1 MAIVGCQVV
10 TGVFTYDT
18 AAGEDSRMAGA
29 LQSISSSYK
38 RQIRLVR
45 DHIIVPANG
54 DATVTVPAG
63 SMVTR
68 YDTGGQQLALDEAHY
83 VLAVRRADGLLYAI
97 RQQDLAAA
105 IAGETWY
112 GTHYVTGHHIRRYQ
126 PRLPVVPVPS
136 TAVLALF
143 ASYGVL
149 TSYGEFS
156 LTNISGEVS
165 PTGLPS
171 AGWPIAYGGGGLAV
185 GDDGSIL
192 YNGFLFTA
200 LPLSGATL
208 VVPADGLTNSD
219 PTKTLYSAIV
229 AVAHWAGTWTALV
242 QTQLADNTTH
252 VVSSQALTV
261 QTSTVADPTHRADWT
276 VVRTITSPG
285 LVLGITAGGALLA
298 ATADLSESWAI
309 IDDAGS
315 SHSIG
320 TTVIDYCNLHAYV
333 PGSGVDEYA
342 PQYFPLPIR
351 FDGPPGSP
359 IWAGQAVIWQT
370 GHVDVGY
377 QGCCGDGGTG
387 AYAVTLAGDVI
398 HWVSPGA
405 SPTTIRSAAI
415 PSQTATYDTY
425 SGYTYSGE
433 SVQLMQIDRHDSTQ
447 LVIYHG
453 NSNVVTPTTVKIAG
467 GAKTDGATFAWYTDT
482 FVRYVIVTHVDDP
495 YVTFTDAFSVIAAR

>member
-1 MAIVGCQVV
+1 MAILLRQLLGPSAITRRVGLSDTRQDGAPTWSGSTLYLQSAVTVV
-10 TGVFTYDT
+10 PEDGSGAIPLAAFT
-18 AAGEDSRMAGA
+18 AATA
-29 LQSISSSYK
+29 Y
-38 RQIRLVR
+38 
-45 DHIIVPANG
+45 P
-54 DATVTVPAG
+54 
-63 SMVTR
+63 
-68 YDTGGQQLALDEAHY
+68 
-83 VLAVRRADGLLYAI
+83 
-97 RQQDLAAA
+97 
-105 IAGETWY
+105 GETINRIASHFVSFIDKATDTFYICQQEHWATISTAIDVYPLWY
-112 GTHYVTGHHIRRYQ
+112 HTARNSVPYQ
-126 PRLPVVPVPS
+126 PRSVAAPVPS
-136 TAVLALF
+136 VAVLALF

-171 AGWPIAYGGGGLAV
+171 TGWPIAYGGGGLAV
-185 GDDGSIL
+185 GDDGSIM

-229 AVAHWAGTWTALV
+229 AVAHWSGTWTALV

-261 QTSTVADPTHRADWT
+261 QTSTVADPTHRTDWT

-285 LVLGITAGGALLA
+285 LILGITAGGGLLA
-298 ATADLSESWAI
+298 ATADFSASWAI
-309 IDDAGS
+309 IDDSGS

-398 HWVSPGA
+398 HWASPGA

-453 NSNVVTPTTVKIAG
+453 NSNVVTPTTVKISG
-467 GAKTDGATFAWYTDT
+467 GAKTDGATFDWYTDT
-482 FVRYVIVTHVDDP
+482 YVRYVIVTHVDDP